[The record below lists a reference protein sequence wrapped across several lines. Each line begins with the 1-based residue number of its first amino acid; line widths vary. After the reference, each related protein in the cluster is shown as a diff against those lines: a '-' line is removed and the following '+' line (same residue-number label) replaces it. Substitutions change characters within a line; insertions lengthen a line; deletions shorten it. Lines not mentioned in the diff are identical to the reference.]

1 MHKNTTMTNKG
12 RSRLPAGLL
21 RWEIMVKAVIPD
33 HLVLKFMQES
43 KAALISARV
52 PQASNPPSDPQKCF
66 EKLFSVHPREWIGIL
81 LKWLTRHSMLPDA
94 VPVPEALESLAD
106 MPPDQWADE
115 VTRPLWQGVIKRLA
129 DLPEDPEILAFLS
142 PAKDNGNS
150 KLTPAPVDSEGI
162 EPEDIDDALGLVSD
176 TSSPGRP
183 PKLVSLS
190 IALAFASGRH
200 DPTLLAKLLDIRD
213 DVPSALLER
222 LARFGHL
229 EGGRCE
235 ASPES
240 AVQVVSCRRATVS
253 GPIDSD
259 ESVRVLGHFTNQTAQ
274 GARFFSIFGAFRD
287 GQWLEVTAKD
297 ASIAFPGTGSA
308 ILFPARAGSMSNPD
322 QTDWVLDIA
331 RENPSEKTQYVVQQ
345 VVGRALT
352 VCDVPHRSDH
362 PDQVRN
368 WVQSHSHRG
377 AGSTLFLLQDGL
389 GLLPRSSVQPLEN
402 SVAAYRS
409 IVVHQLAGKS
419 LVLSALPAAEEI
431 YDWAPPEV
439 LIGRLLKHQKD
450 LEDVPRLTKA
460 HIGRLQDSVAAEFSG
475 LGIQR
480 SAMRALELVSSV
492 ELGRDLAEQVVERV
506 LQRPDIQQAIEDRK
520 AELVGAYRM
529 EADRIRDEIE
539 ELKTVRATQEETL
552 RRIRAQTDSTAA
564 ALTKE
569 LQRAFERTTQNGF
582 AKLAEVATL
591 APFLTPYAGVAP
603 AVQPATPTVSA
614 LPEPTL
620 DGSPVSDAEGLV
632 VATKLYSLYAGVSPT
647 YCQAVI
653 GAMLVAGFVGI
664 SGSRGRVLQGLVSDI
679 LAGGNSVEVSVS
691 GDMFSW
697 TDLLEAPIALCLP
710 QVAPTTLGA
719 FLERC
724 QAGSIPCHV
733 VLRGFNR
740 VPPEAMLPELL
751 EAAGRRGVGRLVAW
765 RGEGGAPRAFR
776 IVAPVFFTLDLIAG
790 QSTFPIPQPYAPSVA
805 WFNADHP
812 WDDSSVRRDIERP
825 MHYWIGEHA
834 SHISTEGILQP
845 HHAECSS
852 IVEQTKQLMES
863 LNVPLDELDELTRC
877 AFQLGRVE
885 RQALEEAVGRGSP
898 SLRARVVRYIGA
910 CYETQ
915 VLPVFK

>member
-1 MHKNTTMTNKG
+1 MHKNTSMTNKL

-21 RWEIMVKAVIPD
+21 RWEIMVKAVTPD
-33 HLVLKFMQES
+33 HLVFKFMQES
-43 KAALISARV
+43 KAALISARI
-52 PQASNPPSDPQKCF
+52 PQASNPPSDPEKCF
-66 EKLFSVHPREWIGIL
+66 EKLFSVHPRDWIGIL
-81 LKWLTRHSMLPDA
+81 LKWLMRHDMLPDVA
-94 VPVPEALESLAD
+94 PVPEALKSLAD

-115 VTRPLWQGVIKRLA
+115 ATRPLWQALITRLA
-129 DLPEDPEILAFLS
+129 DLPDNPEILAFLS
-142 PAKDNGNS
+142 SAKDNGNS
-150 KLTPAPVDSEGI
+150 RLTPASVQSEGI
-162 EPEDIDDALGLVSD
+162 EPADIDDALGLVRG

-200 DPTLLAKLLDIRD
+200 DQALLAKLLDTRD
-213 DVPSALLER
+213 DMPSALLER
-222 LARFGHL
+222 LARFGHIDA
-229 EGGRCE
+229 GRSD
-235 ASPES
+235 ASPQN

-259 ESVRVLGHFTNQTAQ
+259 GSVRILGHFTNQTVQ
-274 GARFFSIFGAFRD
+274 GTRFFSIFGLFRD

-308 ILFPARAGSMSNPD
+308 ILFPARAGAMAHPD

-362 PDQVRN
+362 SDQVRN

-389 GLLPRSSVQPLEN
+389 GLLPRFSVQPIEN

-419 LVLSALPAAEEI
+419 LILSPLPAAEET

-439 LIGRLLKHQKD
+439 LIGRLLKQQKD

-460 HIGRLQDSVAAEFSG
+460 HIGRLQESVAAEFSG
-475 LGIQR
+475 LGIRR
-480 SAMRALELVSSV
+480 SAMRALELASSV
-492 ELGRDLAEQVVERV
+492 ELGRDLAEQVVERI

-529 EADRIRDEIE
+529 EADRIRHEIE
-539 ELKTVRATQEETL
+539 ELKAARATQEEAL
-552 RRIRAQTDSTAA
+552 RRIRAQNESTTA

-603 AVQPATPTVSA
+603 TAHPATPTVSA
-614 LPEPTL
+614 LPEPTV
-620 DGSPVSDAEGLV
+620 DGSPISDAEGLI
-632 VATKLYSLYAGVSPT
+632 VATKLYSLYAGISST

-653 GAMLVAGFVGI
+653 SAMLAAGFVSI
-664 SGSRGRVLQGLVSDI
+664 SGSRGYVLQGLVSDT

-697 TDLLEAPIALCLP
+697 TDLLNAPIALCRS

-719 FLERC
+719 FLEKC

-751 EAAGRRGVGRLVAW
+751 ETAGCRGVGRGVAW
-765 RGEGGAPRAFR
+765 RGEGGVPRAVR
-776 IVAPVFFTLDLIAG
+776 IVAPIFFTLDFIAG
-790 QSTFPIPQPYAPSVA
+790 QTTFPIPQPYASSVA

-825 MHYWIGEHA
+825 LHYWIADHA
-834 SHISTEGILQP
+834 SHISAENAPQP
-845 HHAECSS
+845 HHEESSS
-852 IVEQTKQLMES
+852 IVERTKRLMES
-863 LNVPLDELDELTRC
+863 LNVPLDELAELTRC
-877 AFQLGRVE
+877 AFQLGRLE
-885 RQALEEAVGRGSP
+885 RQALEEAVSREAP
-898 SLRARVVRYIGA
+898 SLRARVIRYIGA

-915 VLPVFK
+915 VFPVLK